1 MVELRVL
8 GPISL
13 TRADGSN
20 VAPLLAQPKRLAVAA
35 YLASPPPHGGRCLHR
50 KDSLV
55 AMFWPELDQQHA
67 RAALRNTLY
76 FLRQHL
82 GTESVVAEHDV
93 VGLDPNHVWCDLEAF
108 DVAVRMRDHATT
120 YQLYRGPLL
129 DGLCVTDAEAFD
141 EWLDAQRRRR
151 ATEVREAATHAARRH
166 AAAGRP
172 EDALVWARRARLMDP
187 LNEDAARLVIALRF
201 VTGDRAGALDEYRR
215 LEAQL
220 DAEHGVPPAS
230 DSRRLAQVIRD
241 PDADPAT
248 VGQAIAQVPL
258 PSAVAQPV
266 AAGGPRPDARR
277 YAQVRDRAVL
287 EALLQARIGLACRRG
302 SRVGIVLVSSGAP
315 TDATGP
321 DRAATMR
328 RLEVTLLPAIRAA
341 DLLARIDDGTLV
353 LVPSEDG
360 AGDVSAMVGRVQ
372 RLLAAETRADAAPDG
387 ATAIGAPNLEVHWL
401 DPAVSRNAAE
411 LLAALL
417 AAR

>member
-20 VAPLLAQPKRLAVAA
+20 VTPLLAQPKRLAVAA

-220 DAEHGVPPAS
+220 DAEHGVPPSS

-248 VGQAIAQVPL
+248 VGHAIAQVPL

-266 AAGGPRPDARR
+266 VAGGPRPDARR
-277 YAQVRDRAVL
+277 FARVRDRAVL
-287 EALLQARIGLACRRG
+287 EAVLQTRIGLACRRG
-302 SRVGIVLVSSGAP
+302 SRVGIIALSFGAP
-315 TDATGP
+315 APAGLDVDA
-321 DRAATMR
+321 AMR
-328 RLEVTLLPAIRAA
+328 HLEVALLPAIRAA
-341 DLLARIDDGTLV
+341 DLVARVDDGTLMI
-353 LVPSEDG
+353 LPSEDG

-372 RLLAAETRADAAPDG
+372 RQLAAEARSGGPSDRPSDSAPV
-387 ATAIGAPNLEVHWL
+387 LEVHWL